1 MLNLICDKLGIV
13 IGEEWLGD
21 NGKTYMINNFGALW
35 EVENPNLSGKDIQS
49 NWMLLLT
56 GKLKPLWKPKEDDV
70 YYMPSIYWSDIDDR
84 YWMTRWTG
92 DPTDMHR
99 LKNNLIFQTKE
110 EAIEATNEI
119 LELWREGFYE
129 L

>member
-1 MLNLICDKLGIV
+1 MLNLICDKLCIV

-56 GKLKPLWKPKEDDV
+56 GKLKPLWKPNKGAMYYVPEIQSSDV
-70 YYMPSIYWSDIDDR
+70 DDR
-84 YWMTRWTG
+84 YVMASWNG
-92 DPTDMHR
+92 GYTDIHR
-99 LKNNLIFQTKE
+99 LTNNMVFSTKE
-110 EAIEATNEI
+110 GAIEAANEM
-119 LELWREGFYE
+119 LKLWKGR
-129 L
+129 